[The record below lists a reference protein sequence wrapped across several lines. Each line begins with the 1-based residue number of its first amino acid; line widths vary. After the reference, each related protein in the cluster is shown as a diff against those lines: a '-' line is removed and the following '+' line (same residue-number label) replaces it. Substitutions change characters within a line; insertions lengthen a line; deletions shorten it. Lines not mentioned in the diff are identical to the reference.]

1 MDFMWAF
8 LYYFI
13 RINMFAGCSSDL
25 AEINNLLKFIRVNKK
40 DREYL
45 IQKSLKE
52 KNLEELISF
61 LQEYDLNFKL

>member
-40 DREYL
+40 DR
-45 IQKSLKE
+45 
-52 KNLEELISF
+52 
-61 LQEYDLNFKL
+61 